1 MYYQVSGCRGRIKID
16 NKLAWTMI
24 RQIIESGQET
34 LLKRSFK
41 LSI

>member
-1 MYYQVSGCRGRIKID
+1 MYYQVKGCKGHVKID
-16 NKLAWTMI
+16 SKLAWEMI
-24 RQIIESGQET
+24 RQIIGSGQET

>member
-1 MYYQVSGCRGRIKID
+1 MYYTINGAHGRIKLTRD
-16 NKLAWTMI
+16 FAWEMI

-34 LLKRSFK
+34 LLKRSFR

>member
-1 MYYQVSGCRGRIKID
+1 MYYQVRGCKGYVKLD
-16 NKLAWTMI
+16 TKLAWEMV

>member
-1 MYYQVSGCRGRIKID
+1 MYYQVTGCRGSVKID
-16 NKLAWTMI
+16 SKTAWTMI

>member
-1 MYYQVSGCRGRIKID
+1 MYYRVNGTNGYIKLD
-16 NKLAWTMI
+16 SKTAWTMI

-34 LLKRSFK
+34 LMKRSFK

>member
-1 MYYQVSGCRGRIKID
+1 MYYTINGAHGYIKLTSD
-16 NKLAWTMI
+16 FAWEMI

-34 LLKRSFK
+34 LLKRSFR

>member
-1 MYYQVSGCRGRIKID
+1 MYYTINGAHGYIKLD
-16 NKLAWTMI
+16 SAFAWTMI